1 MVTRWNS
8 TYDLL
13 EFAVKYRQAIDA
25 LTADKQ
31 LKLRK
36 YELFDDDWR
45 IIDELV
51 SVLQVRGECFL
62 YANATNSLTA
72 IQKCYAVLLTRF
84 C

>member
-1 MVTRWNS
+1 VVTHWNS

-13 EFAVKYRQAIDA
+13 EFAVKYWQAIDA

-51 SVLQVRGECFL
+51 SVLQVRHKLFL

-72 IQKCYAVLLTRF
+72 I
-84 C
+84 